1 MKTKAASMSF
11 SFITENLK
19 LWTNLGAE
27 NSMTTSHKVDK
38 NVVKLFIWSLE
49 CGCGKF
55 HHHDYTFKCFLE
67 EKPPIPGELKQLLK
81 VTAVEI
87 RILPQILN
95 SLYNVPGTLN

>member
-1 MKTKAASMSF
+1 MSF

-19 LWTNLGAE
+19 LWTNLSAE
-27 NSMTTSHKVDK
+27 NSMTTFNKVEK

-49 CGCGKF
+49 CGFGKF
-55 HHHDYTFKCFLE
+55 HHHGCTTKCFLE

-81 VTAVEI
+81 VTAIEI

-95 SLYNVPGTLN
+95 SLSLTLN